1 MLNTNNI
8 NFNNNNNSNGE
19 TYKPKRSYI
28 PSPFP
33 KSFFE
38 NSTKTDEFVKTPINA
53 HSINN
58 VERNYI
64 PSPYRQVKTYQI
76 NPQTEYV
83 LQTSQNA
90 INNAISLMN
99 GGI

>member
-8 NFNNNNNSNGE
+8 NFNNNSNGE
-19 TYKPKRSYI
+19 TYTPKRSYI

-64 PSPYRQVKTYQI
+64 PSPYRQVKTYQ
-76 NPQTEYV
+76 EYV

>member
-8 NFNNNNNSNGE
+8 NFNSNNSE
-19 TYKPKRSYI
+19 AYMPKRSYI

-38 NSTKTDEFVKTPINA
+38 NANKTDEFVKTPINA
-53 HSINN
+53 SSINK
-58 VERNYI
+58 VEHNYI
-64 PSPYRQVKTYQI
+64 PSPYRQVKIYQI

-90 INNAISLMN
+90 VNNAIALMN